1 MHESSYKAGSGRR
14 YQAGQGHP
22 GRVPRILA
30 TVVAVIALIVGGLAL
45 VRAVAPH
52 AIAKLTAVS
61 VRSLAIGAAALIV
74 VAIILIVMAR
84 VASRRGNRVSVR
96 GTAGGAIVAVVF
108 AIMLT
113 VAALLISNLF
123 KDGIVKPEDVN
134 GFASDIY
141 RESQRLIALAED
153 IIANRAKY
161 SEVCKGKKLA
171 TLFYEP
177 STRTRLSFTS
187 AMLELG
193 GSVIGF
199 SDAASSSV
207 SKGETVADTVRVI
220 RCFADIIA
228 MRHFKEGAPLVGSQ
242 YAGIPVINA
251 GDGSHS
257 HPTQTLTDLLTIK
270 REKGRLDHLTI
281 GFCGDL
287 KFGRT
292 VHSLIKAMSR
302 YEGIR
307 VVLIAPDELRLPE
320 YMLHEIETQT
330 EGVEFREV
338 STMEEVMPELDI
350 LYMTRV
356 QKERFLD
363 EEEFNRVKDSFVLDP
378 SKLRTA
384 KPDMIVL
391 HPLPRVN
398 EITRAV
404 DNDPRV
410 AYFRQVEN
418 GKFVRMALIYTL
430 LKWAE
435 GEKLAAVPDLA
446 EGMFIDRS
454 MKCPNSRCIS
464 ATEDVDPLFV
474 KAGDTCRCAYCEA
487 KIR

>member
-1 MHESSYKAGSGRR
+1 MPCADAADKVRFACVCSDHTYKGEQTMRHVMSPLDFTTDELE
-14 YQAGQGHP
+14 QLFD
-22 GRVPRILA
+22 LA
-30 TVVAVIALIVGGLAL
+30 A
-45 VRAVAPH
+45 
-52 AIAKLTAVS
+52 
-61 VRSLAIGAAALIV
+61 
-74 VAIILIVMAR
+74 
-84 VASRRGNRVSVR
+84 
-96 GTAGGAIVAVVF
+96 
-108 AIMLT
+108 
-113 VAALLISNLF
+113 
-123 KDGIVKPEDVN
+123 
-134 GFASDIY
+134 DI
-141 RESQRLIALAED
+141 EKNPQ
-153 IIANRAKY
+153 KY
-161 SEVCKGKKLA
+161 AHKCDGKKLA
-171 TLFYEP
+171 TCFYEP
-177 STRTRLSFTS
+177 STRTRLSFES
-187 AMLELG
+187 AMINLG
-193 GSVIGF
+193 GQVIGF
-199 SDAASSSV
+199 SDAGSSSA
-207 SKGETVADTVRVI
+207 SKGESVSDTIRVI
-220 RCFADIIA
+220 SCFADICA
-228 MRHFKEGAPLVGSQ
+228 MRHPKAGAPMVAAAHSR
-242 YAGIPVINA
+242 IPVINA

-257 HPTQTLTDLLTIK
+257 HPTQTLSDLLTIM

-330 EGVEFREV
+330 VGVEFREV

-384 KPDMIVL
+384 KSDMIVL

-398 EITRAV
+398 EIPRAV
-404 DNDPRV
+404 DNAPRA